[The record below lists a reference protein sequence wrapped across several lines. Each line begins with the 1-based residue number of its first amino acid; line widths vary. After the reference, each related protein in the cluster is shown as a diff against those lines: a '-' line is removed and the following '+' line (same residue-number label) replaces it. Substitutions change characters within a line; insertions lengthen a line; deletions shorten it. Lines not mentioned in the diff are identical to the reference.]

1 MRSNGTSRTRLA
13 IILALSVLMWSDA
26 ALAALVCAAHGMGCY
41 SGSSHMD
48 PAATDASNLQASDTE
63 MRAMPCCPGSGEVAM
78 QCSDPAMNCCTLE
91 QGGRDPA
98 VVSKSTSVSSRPDAS
113 VSAAVVTAGPAAWQ
127 QTENNQNNA
136 ALYVKPVNQRK
147 TDLRI

>member
-1 MRSNGTSRTRLA
+1 
-13 IILALSVLMWSDA
+13 
-26 ALAALVCAAHGMGCY
+26 
-41 SGSSHMD
+41 MD

-98 VVSKSTSVSSRPDAS
+98 VVSKSAPASSKRDAS
-113 VSAAVVTAGPAAWQ
+113 VSIEAVTANPAAWQ
-127 QTENNQNNA
+127 QIENNQDNA
-136 ALYVKPVNQRK
+136 ALYVKPVHQRK